1 MPNPPPPGPKDPGG
15 PPPDD
20 DTLTTGFYE
29 AAPTEISPPEGK
41 KDPSLESLIASEIH
55 RDATDP
61 QWAEGSH
68 RGVTR
73 APGEGDAGG
82 PEFGDEAPER
92 PPRRSP
98 AALKVAAVM
107 AVAALA
113 AGAALVYRNHHRQ
126 QVLAKGMARAR
137 ELVYPDTFAGYRDA
151 AAVLEPLVP
160 IDPIEA
166 GSLRSFAL
174 AMLYADYR
182 DEAAGQAAEA
192 VLLEPE
198 RAPVVPSAANLARAA
213 LAVGRREAGTALG
226 FASRPGGGVWA
237 ATIQGRLALLA
248 GNPLLALP
256 PLEDALKAEPRFP
269 AALALQGDALRRA
282 RRFEEAREAYAAA
295 LAASPTHPRAAY
307 GMAKLALS
315 GKAKPEEATPA
326 LERLIADRSG
336 TPPNE
341 RGRAALHLAA
351 IRARAGDRGGAAAAM
366 DAAGVE
372 GADRAWLEKAVTEEE
387 LNRTGYRM
395 VAGAPAAL
403 QSAIDDDPYE
413 PPPPATAAPAKA
425 KMDKKAAKAKP
436 SPKKKAKPSKATAA
450 KKSKAKP
457 KAALKKSPP
466 KKAAVKKAAVKKGT
480 SKKTTSKT
488 STSRRTP
495 AQP

>member
-29 AAPTEISPPEGK
+29 AAPTEISAPEGK
-41 KDPSLESLIASEIH
+41 KVPSLESIIASEIH

-61 QWAEGSH
+61 QWAEGSPH
-68 RGVTR
+68 GVTR
-73 APGEGDAGG
+73 AQGEGDAGG
-82 PEFGDEAPER
+82 PEFGDEPPER
-92 PPRRSP
+92 PPRRSS
-98 AALKVAAVM
+98 AVLKVAAMM

-113 AGAALVYRNHHRQ
+113 AGAALVYRSHHRQ

-137 ELVYPDTFAGYRDA
+137 ELLYPDTFAGYRDA

-192 VLLEPE
+192 LLLGPE

-213 LAVGRREAGTALG
+213 LALGRREAGTALG

-237 ATIQGRLALLA
+237 ATVQGRLALLA
-248 GNPLLALP
+248 GNPILALP

-269 AALALQGDALRRA
+269 AALSLQGDALRRA

-295 LAASPTHPRAAY
+295 LASSPTHPRSAF

-315 GKAKPEEATPA
+315 GKAKAEEAAPA

-336 TPPNE
+336 TPTNE

-351 IRARAGDRGGAAAAM
+351 LRARAADRGGAAAAM
-366 DAAGVE
+366 DAAGAE

-403 QSAIDDDPYE
+403 QSASDDDPYE
-413 PPPPATAAPAKA
+413 PPPPATAAPVKA
-425 KMDKKAAKAKP
+425 KKDKKAAKAKL

-450 KKSKAKP
+450 QKSKAKP
-457 KAALKKSPP
+457 KALKKAAP
-466 KKAAVKKAAVKKGT
+466 KKSAVKKAAVKKGT
-480 SKKTTSKT
+480 SKKTTSRT
-488 STSRRTP
+488 SSTSRKTP

>member
-1 MPNPPPPGPKDPGG
+1 MPKPPPPGPKDPGG

-29 AAPTEISPPEGK
+29 AAPTEISPPSDK
-41 KDPSLESLIASEIH
+41 KEPSLDSLIAAEIH
-55 RDATDP
+55 HDSTDP
-61 QWAEGSH
+61 QWAEGSQP
-68 RGVTR
+68 GVTR
-73 APGEGDAGG
+73 VAGEGDTGG
-82 PEFGDEAPER
+82 PESGDEPPER
-92 PPRRSP
+92 RPRRSP
-98 AALKVAAVM
+98 AVLKVAAVV

-113 AGAALVYRNHHRQ
+113 AGAALAYRSHHRK
-126 QVLAKGMARAR
+126 QVLAKGLARAR
-137 ELVYPDTFAGYRDA
+137 ELVYPDTYAGYRDA

-166 GSLRSFAL
+166 GAFRSFAL

-192 VLLEPE
+192 LLLEPE
-198 RAPVVPSAANLARAA
+198 RAPVAPPAAYLARAA

-248 GNPLLALP
+248 GNPALALP
-256 PLEDALKAEPRFP
+256 PLEDALKAEPQFP

-282 RRFEEAREAYAAA
+282 KRFEQAREAYAAA

-315 GKAKPEEATPA
+315 GKARAEEATPA
-326 LERLIADRSG
+326 LERLIADRSA

-351 IRARAGDRGGAAAAM
+351 LRARAGDRGGAAAAM

-372 GADRAWLEKAVTEEE
+372 GADRAWMEKAVTEEE

-395 VAGAPAAL
+395 VAGAPAAF
-403 QSAIDDDPYE
+403 QSASDDDPYE
-413 PPPPATAAPAKA
+413 PPPPAAAAPAKV
-425 KMDKKAAKAKP
+425 KKDKKAARAKPTAKQKAKP
-436 SPKKKAKPSKATAA
+436 AKATKPTKGKTTKAKTSKAKTPAKKAAA
-450 KKSKAKP
+450 KK
-457 KAALKKSPP
+457 
-466 KKAAVKKAAVKKGT
+466 T
-480 SKKTTSKT
+480 SSRKTTSKT
-488 STSRRTP
+488 SSTSRTTP

>member
-1 MPNPPPPGPKDPGG
+1 
-15 PPPDD
+15 
-20 DTLTTGFYE
+20 LTTGFYE

-61 QWAEGSH
+61 QWAEGSQP
-68 RGVTR
+68 GVTR
-73 APGEGDAGG
+73 ASGEGDAGG
-82 PEFGDEAPER
+82 MEFGDEPPER

-98 AALKVAAVM
+98 AVLKVVAVM

-113 AGAALVYRNHHRQ
+113 AGAAVVFRGYHRQ
-126 QVLAKGMARAR
+126 QSLGKGMARAR
-137 ELVYPDTFAGYRDA
+137 ELLYPDTYAGYRDA

-192 VLLEPE
+192 LLLEPE

-226 FASRPGGGVWA
+226 FATRPGGGVWA
-237 ATIQGRLALLA
+237 ATLQGRLALLA

-307 GMAKLALS
+307 GMAKLVLS
-315 GKAKPEEATPA
+315 GKAKQEEGTPA

-336 TPPNE
+336 TPSNE

-403 QSAIDDDPYE
+403 QSASDDDPYE

-425 KMDKKAAKAKP
+425 KKEKKAAKAKV
-436 SPKKKAKPSKATAA
+436 SSKKKAKPSKATAS

-457 KAALKKSPP
+457 KAAA
-466 KKAAVKKAAVKKGT
+466 KKAATKKPAAKKAAATKGA

-488 STSRRTP
+488 SSTSRKTP